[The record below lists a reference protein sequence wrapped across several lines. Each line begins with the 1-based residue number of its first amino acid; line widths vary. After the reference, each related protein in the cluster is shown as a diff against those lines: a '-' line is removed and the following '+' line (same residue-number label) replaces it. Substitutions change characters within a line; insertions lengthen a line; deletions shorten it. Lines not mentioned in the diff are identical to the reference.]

1 MKQKEKKT
9 QSKLEL
15 FTFSMLFEEASRK
28 NWQALDTKAH
38 VHLHEIAIK

>member
-1 MKQKEKKT
+1 MKQKKKT
-9 QSKLEL
+9 QSKSEL

-28 NWQALDTKAH
+28 NWQALDSEAH